1 MPTYTI
7 DRASAHV
14 RLSIYLN
21 EFERVFP
28 FPLTYIN
35 HCLISLKTYVC
46 LNKLNLFQDFG
57 RGLLSPEIKPSMTV
71 QPFTNEQLNYF
82 KFASIVLNEFVI
94 ALRQTFKYMWDNI
107 FGHRHGYQPWD
118 NSTVVRNLFLAE
130 EGGKS
135 KVPIHTSYEEWDCTA
150 LFQATIYAKSFATPD
165 SKGDKRKLYELY
177 VKHHKVPLGKFHSSV
192 VSPSGNTAETFAL
205 AIDQLR
211 LLRNSLCH
219 SDKSEI
225 DKPTFDQYVQ
235 LAKEAFKALGIKED
249 PIDAIGGLTESDFPT
264 KEVRR
269 LEESL
274 KQETRS
280 YIECLEEVRSSVQ
293 CLEEVKSGVDKLIA
307 QGNAMVKVEDLALL
321 ERKIDDL
328 KLKIDHDQT
337 GIKLFKI
344 LQDFLYIIRI

>member
-1 MPTYTI
+1 MPSYTI

-14 RLSIYLN
+14 RLIIYLN

-82 KFASIVLNEFVI
+82 KFASIVLNEFAI
-94 ALRQTFKYMWDNI
+94 ALRQTFKSMWDNR
-107 FGHRHGYQPWD
+107 FGHRPGYQLWD

-135 KVPIHTSYEEWDCTA
+135 KVPTHISYEEWDCTA
-150 LFQATIYAKSFATPD
+150 LFQATIYARSFATPD
-165 SKGDKRKLYELY
+165 SKGHYKTLSEMY
-177 VKHHKVPLGKFHSSV
+177 VRHHKVPRGKFHPSV